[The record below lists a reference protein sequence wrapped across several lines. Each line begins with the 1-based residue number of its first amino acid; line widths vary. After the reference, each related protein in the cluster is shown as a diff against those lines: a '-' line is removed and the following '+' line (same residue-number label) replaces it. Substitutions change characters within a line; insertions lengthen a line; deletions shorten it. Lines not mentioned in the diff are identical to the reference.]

1 MYLNNILLPDPLLG
15 QSPKNILLDH
25 SLKNESGQDFFR
37 DLFQYILF
45 PEHDFLLIQSDPGGQ
60 LLHKLTQAL
69 DQLISSMVYSVQA
82 NRSKLPVLLQLHVKI
97 STKKHPFKNSIR
109 IFSL

>member
-15 QSPKNILLDH
+15 QSAKNVLLDH
-25 SLKNESGQDFFR
+25 SLKNESGQDFFK
-37 DLFQYILF
+37 DLFQYIFF
-45 PEHDFLLIQSDPGGQ
+45 PEHNFLLIQSDLGGQ

-82 NRSKLPVLLQLHVKI
+82 NRSG
-97 STKKHPFKNSIR
+97 
-109 IFSL
+109 